1 MTTSPLYSAD
11 IVTVGSLTPRQRAA
25 WAAMRTG
32 NPGLA
37 SPYFTLEF
45 AEVMAAARADTR
57 VMTVSR
63 NGAPAA
69 FLPLHLSR
77 SGVARPIGGPLGDHH
92 GLITDTPDL
101 DLDPLLGR
109 AGFGRLTFHGAL
121 ADQTSFLKY
130 CDGPPEISWVSDL
143 SRGYDAFIAD
153 CTAADAKAMRN
164 IRSRQRKL
172 EALDAEV
179 TIRIDDRRPEAL
191 NQLIGAKREQYQR
204 TRALDV
210 FAVPWTRKV
219 IDALFH
225 RDTPELAGLLS
236 TLEID
241 GKLAAAHFGMR
252 SDTVLHYWFP
262 VFWPEH
268 AKLGPGLTLFL
279 EMARKLS
286 GDGITGIH
294 LGPGDYDFKRRL
306 SNAGFGVVSGQ
317 IRRPS
322 LTNDIVSAGEAI
334 EQQLRRLPLG
344 RLSAWPGKAL
354 RRIDKWAALHAL

>member
-1 MTTSPLYSAD
+1 MTSPLYSAD
-11 IVTVGSLTPRQRAA
+11 IVSPGSLTARQKAA
-25 WAAMRTG
+25 WTAMRTG
-32 NPGLA
+32 NRGLA

-45 AEVMAAARADTR
+45 TDVMAAARTDTR

-63 NGAPAA
+63 NGAPAG

-101 DLDPLLGR
+101 DLKPLLGR
-109 AGFGRLTFHGAL
+109 AGFGVLAFHGAL
-121 ADQTSFLKY
+121 ADQTAFLEG
-130 CDGPPEISWVSDL
+130 CDGPPEVSWVSDL
-143 SRGYDAFIAD
+143 SAGYDAFIAD

-164 IRSRQRKL
+164 IRARQRKL

-191 NQLIGAKREQYQR
+191 SALIAAKREQFHR
-204 TRALDV
+204 THALDA

-219 IDALFH
+219 IDTLF
-225 RDTPELAGLLS
+225 RTRTPELAGCLS

-252 SDTVLHYWFP
+252 SETVLHYWFP

-268 AKLGPGLTLFL
+268 AKLGPGLSLFL
-279 EMARKLS
+279 EMAHALS
-286 GDGITGIH
+286 QDGITAIH
-294 LGPGDYDFKRRL
+294 LGPGEYDFKRRL
-306 SNAGFGVVSGQ
+306 SNAGFGVVTGQ

-322 LTNDIVSAGEAI
+322 LTNGIVTAGRRIDRFA
-334 EQQLRRLPLG
+334 RRLPLG
-344 RLSAWPGKAL
+344 RMSAWPGKAI
-354 RRIDKWAALHAL
+354 RRIDKWAAIHAL